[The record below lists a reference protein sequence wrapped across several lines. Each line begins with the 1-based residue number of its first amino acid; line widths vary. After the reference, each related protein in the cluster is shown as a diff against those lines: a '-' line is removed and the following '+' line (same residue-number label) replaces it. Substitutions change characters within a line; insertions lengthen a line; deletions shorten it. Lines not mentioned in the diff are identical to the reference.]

1 MPPLPQSHPMEVRYC
16 AIVASLAR
24 LADIRSLPL
33 PALHLVMALRLCAL
47 MEQAGRNPVAELVT
61 RFHSVTAA
69 KAALGLAEAVS
80 RCWPERYMV
89 ARPCA
94 LKMTP
99 DEATLAAMARSALA
113 RDRAG
118 FEQALH
124 GFVRSDRHDV
134 LFAATV
140 EAVAALQSAS

>member
-1 MPPLPQSHPMEVRYC
+1 MPRLLQSHPVEVRYC

-24 LADIRSLPL
+24 LGDIRSLPI
-33 PALHLVMALRLCAL
+33 PALHLVMAMRLCAL
-47 MEQAGRNPVAELVT
+47 MEQAGRDPVVELAT
-61 RFHSVTAA
+61 RFHSVSAA
-69 KAALGLAEAVS
+69 KAALGLAEVVT

-99 DEATLAAMARSALA
+99 DEATLAEMVRSALA
-113 RDRAG
+113 LDRIG

-124 GFVRSDRHDV
+124 GFVRSDRRNV
-134 LFAATV
+134 LYAATV
-140 EAVAALQSAS
+140 EAAASLQSVS